1 MSWRHLH
8 FCLFP
13 RGAWRKT
20 RGSATPSRTHQGE
33 GGCGSW
39 GIWSGKRADGQ
50 PGLTCQPGRSATE
63 TPRKQNKDVVRLVH
77 ARARRRRSSST
88 SNLHRERAVAQRVT
102 VRSCSEEL
110 LTRQG
115 RALVVH
121 RDDFRALALHGA
133 HTGREVLHRRRR
145 AGRRGEESDGRST
158 IVFLGAVEH
167 SRKATRE
174 ATGDLPI
181 S

>member
-1 MSWRHLH
+1 MP
-8 FCLFP
+8 F
-13 RGAWRKT
+13 A
-20 RGSATPSRTHQGE
+20 
-33 GGCGSW
+33 
-39 GIWSGKRADGQ
+39 
-50 PGLTCQPGRSATE
+50 
-63 TPRKQNKDVVRLVH
+63 VRLMPSHTSGGGGPRVH
-77 ARARRRRSSST
+77 H
-88 SNLHRERAVAQRVT
+88 LHRERAVAQRVT